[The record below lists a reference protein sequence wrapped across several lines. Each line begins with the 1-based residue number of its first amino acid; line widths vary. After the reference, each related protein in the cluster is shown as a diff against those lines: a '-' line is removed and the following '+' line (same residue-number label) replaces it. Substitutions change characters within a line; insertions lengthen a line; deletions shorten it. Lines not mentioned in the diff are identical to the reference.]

1 MKHHM
6 KKTRDTMNNQGN
18 LGLIT
23 GILLIGFILIGA
35 VSASVIMNTTQNVS
49 DNNDLNKI
57 TNEVVDEIITYLQF
71 KDVVG
76 KYQMINGEQRI
87 QQIAIL
93 IKPLISL
100 DIELS
105 HMTIQLSN
113 GEQLYIL
120 SYNGNAA
127 SINPYSV
134 FNHPLW
140 DTITPGTYSLLPT
153 IDDDQSIITYQLIN
167 KNTDMAFILIKLPD
181 DTAMKKGDYL
191 DITILPSPGMGRT
204 IRLEAPLPTTHI
216 VTLYE

>member
-1 MKHHM
+1 M
-6 KKTRDTMNNQGN
+6 KKTRDTMNKQGN

-35 VSASVIMNTTQNVS
+35 VSASVIMNTTKNVS
-49 DNNDLNKI
+49 DNDLNKI
-57 TNEVVDEIITYLQF
+57 TNEVVDEITTILQI
-71 KDVVG
+71 KIAVG

-100 DIELS
+100 DIKLS

-113 GEQLYIL
+113 GEQLYVL

-127 SINPYSV
+127 SISSYSV

-140 DTITPGTYSLLPT
+140 DTITLGTYSLLPT
-153 IDDDQSIITYQLIN
+153 IDDDQSIITDQLIN